1 MFTFGI
7 MENFVVS
14 ARKYRPTTFSQV
26 VGQSPI
32 TTTLKNAIK
41 THHLA
46 HAFLFCGPRGVGK
59 TTCARI
65 LAKAI
70 NCQQLTADIEP
81 CNVCTSCKSF
91 NERNSFSIY
100 ELDAASNNSVEDI
113 RSLVDQVR
121 YPPTS
126 GLYKIY
132 IIDEVHMLSQAAFNA
147 FLKTLEEPPS
157 YAIFILATTEKYKVL
172 PTILSRC
179 QIFDFQPIKPEVMV
193 QQLKRVAE
201 SEQIPYDEEALHII
215 SQKSEGALRDALSML
230 DVIVSFGA
238 GRLTYEATLETLHI
252 LDHSYYFRLV
262 DAFLAGNI
270 QACLL
275 IYEEIIQAGFDGFYF
290 LDGLVGHLRNL
301 LVAQDPI
308 TLPLLEVPPSVQEK
322 YRLQA
327 QQAGPS
333 FLLEALQLVNQCA
346 IQYKESLNKRFHVE
360 LNLVALARRNGF
372 SPAPSIAPEAPLPVL
387 PVNKP
392 TTNVSTSITQGNTPQ
407 QQLATK
413 NDATKEIMATP
424 QAGPKQ
430 PAELPP
436 LASKNNAT
444 EEIIANAQAG
454 PRESAELPPLATAA
468 PIKKSGLQTTIKI
481 PQVAHLKAHM
491 NAEKP
496 VERSDA
502 PIDAVGIEKTSGEAT
517 LTLEIALPHWQ
528 AYAQQLKAASKLP
541 AYNLMNQAIEVEG
554 HVMLLKFTNTVEEHI
569 LAEVKEDLVNYLRK
583 QLSNS
588 LVDVRGMLTTQE
600 ATAAKPYTAQEKFRH
615 LAAKHPQLHILKERL
630 GLEVVD

>member
-1 MFTFGI
+1 MESMVNFGT

-14 ARKYRPTTFSQV
+14 ARKYRPITFGQV
-26 VGQSPI
+26 VGQLPI

-41 THHLA
+41 AHHLA

-70 NCQQLTADIEP
+70 NCQQLTPAIEP
-81 CNVCTSCKSF
+81 CNACVSCKSF
-91 NERNSFSIY
+91 NERTSFNIY

-121 YPPTS
+121 YPPTN

-179 QIFDFQPIKPEVMV
+179 QVFDFQPIKPGVMV
-193 QQLKRVAE
+193 QQLKSVVE

-252 LDHSYYFRLV
+252 LDHSYYFMLV
-262 DAFLAGNI
+262 DALLAGSI

-275 IYEEIIQAGFDGFYF
+275 IYEEIIQSGFDGFYF
-290 LDGLVGHLRNL
+290 LEGLVGHLRNL

-308 TLPLLEVPPSVQEK
+308 TLPLLEVPPGIQEK
-322 YRLQA
+322 YHLQA
-327 QQAGPS
+327 QQVEPS
-333 FLLEALQLVNQCA
+333 FLLVALQHVNQCA
-346 IQYKESLNKRFHVE
+346 MQYKESFNKRFHVE
-360 LNLVALARRNGF
+360 LALVTLAKRSGPDQ
-372 SPAPSIAPEAPLPVL
+372 SPSTAPDTSLPVL
-387 PVNKP
+387 SIKKP
-392 TTNVSTSITQGNTPQ
+392 TINVSTSLTKANIAQKQPVNKSNIVQKIT
-407 QQLATK
+407 L
-413 NDATKEIMATP
+413 TP
-424 QAGPKQ
+424 QA
-430 PAELPP
+430 
-436 LASKNNAT
+436 ASKETSELFSPAT
-444 EEIIANAQAG
+444 
-454 PRESAELPPLATAA
+454 A

-481 PQVAHLKAHM
+481 PQIAHLKASMHTIQ
-491 NAEKP
+491 P
-496 VERSDA
+496 VEDRDVSINA
-502 PIDAVGIEKTSGEAT
+502 IGLEKASVETT
-517 LTLEIALPHWQ
+517 FTLEMALPYWQ
-528 AYAQQLKAASKLP
+528 DYAQKLKAAGKLP
-541 AYNLMNQAIEVEG
+541 AYNLMNQVIEIDNHAILV
-554 HVMLLKFTNTVEEHI
+554 KFTNMVEEHI

-583 QLSNS
+583 KLANS
-588 LVDVRGMLTTQE
+588 LVDVRGILAVQA
-600 ATAAKPYTAQEKFRH
+600 ATLAKPYTAQEKFRH
-615 LAAKHPQLHILKERL
+615 LAAKHPQLHTLKERL
-630 GLEVVD
+630 GLEVID